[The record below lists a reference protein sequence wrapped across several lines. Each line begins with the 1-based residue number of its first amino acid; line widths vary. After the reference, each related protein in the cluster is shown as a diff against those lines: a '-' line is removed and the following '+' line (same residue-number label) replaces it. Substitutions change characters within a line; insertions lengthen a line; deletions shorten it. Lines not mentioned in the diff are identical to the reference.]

1 MRTLCLAILALSALA
16 ACQAPPDD
24 RTTDATCLRRAAQS
38 GAYGRPAQLKEMMDS
53 CHVSLPNLGTDV
65 DLQHRFAASQLAY
78 IRRDRDG
85 AGRGGWSLCAQIT
98 PKVVNGRNNFSC
110 QWLGPDRPVVPPPV

>member
-1 MRTLCLAILALSALA
+1 MRKLWLAILPLTAMV
-16 ACQAPPDD
+16 ACQASHDD
-24 RTTDATCLRRAAQS
+24 RTTDAVCLREAAQS
-38 GAYGRPAQLKEMMDS
+38 GAYGHPAQLKEMMDS

-65 DLQHRFAASQLAY
+65 DLQHRFAASQFAY

-85 AGRGGWSLCAQIT
+85 AGRGGWSLCAQII
-98 PKVVNGRNNFSC
+98 PKVVNERNNFSC